1 MTMGVYLIRNKA
13 NGKVYVGSSVRI
25 EERWEDHIRELNGN
39 RHNNRYLLH
48 AWQKYGQE
56 NFSFEII
63 ETTDDESSL
72 VDLEQKWIDYFR
84 SYERDKGY
92 NLSPHAYN
100 ILGYRFTEEQRKRV
114 SEALKGKR
122 KSEEHRKKLWINRKV
137 TEEQRRFMSQ
147 LGKSWKGKKI
157 VGEHSRKKSEA
168 QRGSK
173 NPRAKYTE
181 ELILAIKKDLAN
193 QLPTCEIVKKYG
205 VNYMLVYEVRK
216 GKKWTHVRLDEESE
230 KKIQQYNGRIAT
242 TGTSNPKA
250 KLDEEKV
257 RKIKQLLSE
266 GVPHREIAK
275 MFNVG
280 KSTITNISTGKTWS
294 HVG

>member
-1 MTMGVYLIRNKA
+1 MTMGVYLIRNKV
-13 NGKVYVGSSVRI
+13 NRKVYVGSSIRI

-72 VDLEQKWIDYFR
+72 IDLEQKWIDYYR

-92 NLSPHAYN
+92 NLSPSAYN

-122 KSEEHRKKLWINRKV
+122 KSEEHRKKLWMNRKV
-137 TEEQRRFMSQ
+137 TEEQRRFMSE
-147 LGKSWKGKKI
+147 LGKRCKGRKI
-157 VGEHSRKKSEA
+157 VGDHSRKKSEA

-173 NPRAKYTE
+173 NPSAKYTE
-181 ELILAIKKDLAN
+181 EQVIAIRRDLAN
-193 QLPTCEIVKKYG
+193 HLPMHVIAEKHNVSYHFIYRILK
-205 VNYMLVYEVRK
+205 NMS
-216 GKKWTHVRLDEESE
+216 WTHVRLNEESE
-230 KKIQQYNGRIAT
+230 RKIQQYNGRIAT
-242 TGTSNPKA
+242 TGRSNPNA

-257 RKIKQLLSE
+257 RQIKQLLSE
-266 GVPHREIAK
+266 GVPQAKIAE

-280 KSTITNISTGKTWS
+280 KSTIVSISTGKTWS
-294 HVG
+294 HVV